1 MLKPRV
7 LTIGSKPPP
16 AAQSPS
22 AASTAAPSAASTA
35 VWLVDTDEQDG
46 AAARLAPEVL
56 DPAEHRRAAAFVREE
71 DRRRYVASHVALRL
85 LLGSWLDLAPGRV
98 RITRAPCPSCGGPHG
113 RPVSEDGP
121 VHFSLSHSGRL
132 ALVALGP
139 VPVGADVERLPPAS
153 AVRELAGQLHP
164 REAAELE
171 ALDPAERPEAFG
183 RVWVRK
189 EAYLKGL
196 GIGLARGLALD
207 YVGTGDTPAN
217 GVPGWSLTNVAV
229 PPGFTAAVAVT
240 ATPSAPTSRWGV
252 ATSGSSHR

>member
-7 LTIGSKPPP
+7 HTIGSDSPSV
-16 AAQSPS
+16 ARAPS
-22 AASTAAPSAASTA
+22 AASTAASTA

-56 DPAEHRRAAAFVREE
+56 DPAEHRRAAAFAREK
-71 DRRRYVASHVALRL
+71 DRRRYVAAHVALRV

-113 RPVSEDGP
+113 RPLSGDGP
-121 VHFSLSHSGRL
+121 VHFSLSHSDRL
-132 ALVALGP
+132 ALIALGP
-139 VPVGADVERLPPAS
+139 VPVGADVEALPPES

-164 REAAELE
+164 REAAELA
-171 ALDPAERPEAFG
+171 ALAPEERPAAFG

-196 GIGLARGLALD
+196 GIGLSRGLALD
-207 YVGTGDTPAN
+207 YVGTGDTPAS
-217 GVPGWSLTNVAV
+217 GLPGWSLTNVAV
-229 PPGFTAAVAVT
+229 PPGFSAAVAVYGT
-240 ATPSAPTSRWGV
+240 GNP
-252 ATSGSSHR
+252 